1 MVFIKV
7 NAGLISFLAC
17 DTNESKTRERSLIGE
32 NRSFALSNSRD
43 NSPVRKVRCEPV
55 RRNVYRG
62 RMISIHSDD
71 NVIANGIVRHA

>member
-1 MVFIKV
+1 M
-7 NAGLISFLAC
+7 LISFLAC
-17 DTNESKTRERSLIGE
+17 NTNECKTSERSLIGE

-43 NSPVRKVRCEPV
+43 NSPVTKVWCELV

-71 NVIANGIVRHA
+71 NVIANEIVRHA